1 MAYHLGISSL
11 RNAVQHICRYGDTD
25 VFPRLPEIAFLRDRE
40 TEVIAE
46 LKKLDLDSYA
56 AGSAFEALS
65 PKSRY
70 GFRIVHQLSLI
81 DNLLLLGAVI
91 EIAPKIEAH
100 RPLSKGIEAF
110 SYRFLPDQKGGLFR
124 SDRSYK
130 DWLNAQLHL
139 VQGDLGIKQIVVTD
153 ISDFYARV
161 NFHRLENLLDE
172 VAPNHGAARHIKRHI
187 KVIRAKQSFGL
198 PVGGSAARI
207 LAELSLVDTD
217 KLLINEDRTAT
228 RFVDD
233 FRLFLRSDEN
243 PYDALALLAEQLGIN
258 EGLSLNAAKTSV
270 HTRAKFIARL
280 KEQVTDVAD
289 KAAGEALDTL
299 VADLYLE
306 SEPDEEDL
314 ERLKSMNLLGFLQ
327 DEVGKD
333 AFDMGRIK
341 VIFRALKIA
350 KPKEAVEYLSRNF
363 SELVVF
369 AREMTLLMQE
379 LDNDDPNCFG
389 GLADVVI
396 ATILSPPASSVQLI
410 RTWLLELFV
419 RGTVRISMAQLRRLN
434 QLSSALDQRQ
444 LDLIRGRVGDQH
456 YFRRKKTG
464 FSQLPPIAQTCFIWG
479 ASCLP
484 RDEYKAWLTVVKSL
498 YAAPMADLYVK
509 WSQVEQRSLIHK
521 LDYSTDEYSEP

>member
-1 MAYHLGISSL
+1 MAYHLSIPSL
-11 RNAVQHICRYGDTD
+11 RNAARHLCRFGDTD
-25 VFPRLPEIAFLRDRE
+25 VFPQLPEIVFLRENEAD
-40 TEVIAE
+40 VIEE
-46 LKKLDLDSYA
+46 LKKLDLDSYSP
-56 AGSAFEALS
+56 GSAFEALA

-70 GFRIVHQLSLI
+70 GFRIVHQLSLA

-100 RPLSKGIEAF
+100 RPSPKGVEAF
-110 SYRFLPDQKGGLFR
+110 SYRFSLDQKGGLFR

-130 DWLNAQLHL
+130 DWLTAQLSL
-139 VQGDLGIKQIVVTD
+139 VQGDLKIKQIVVTD
-153 ISDFYARV
+153 ISDFYARI
-161 NFHRLENLLDE
+161 NFHRLENLLDQ
-172 VAPNHGAARHIKRHI
+172 VAPNHGAVRYIKKHI

-217 KLLINEDRTAT
+217 QVLMNEERLAT

-233 FRLFLRSDEN
+233 FRLFLRRDEN

-270 HTRAKFIARL
+270 HTRVKFISRL
-280 KEQVTDVAD
+280 KEQVTDVSD
-289 KAAGEALDTL
+289 KAADQALSAL

-306 SEPDEEDL
+306 NDPDPDEL
-314 ERLKSMNLLGFLQ
+314 EKLKSMNLLGFLQ
-327 DEVGKD
+327 EEVGKD

-350 KPKEAVEYLSRNF
+350 KPTEAVAYLIKNF
-363 SELVVF
+363 SELIVF

-379 LDNDDPNCFG
+379 LDQADFNCFG
-389 GLADVVI
+389 DLADIVI
-396 ATILSPPASSVQLI
+396 AAILSPPASSVQLI

-419 RGTVRISMAQLRRLN
+419 RGTVQISIAQLKELLP
-434 QLSSALDQRQ
+434 LSSALDQRQ
-444 LDLIRGRVGDQH
+444 IDLIRGRIGDQH

-464 FSQLPPIAQTCFIWG
+464 FSQLAPIAQTCFIWG

-484 RDEYKAWLTVVKSL
+484 KDEYKAWLTVVKSL
-498 YAAPMADLYVK
+498 YSSPIADLYIK
-509 WSQVEQRSLIHK
+509 WAQGEQKSLIQK
-521 LDYSTDEYSEP
+521 LNYAVHEDPDP

>member
-1 MAYHLGISSL
+1 MAYHLSVPSL
-11 RNAVQHICRYGDTD
+11 RNAVRHICQFGDTD

-40 TEVIAE
+40 TEVIEE

-56 AGSAFEALS
+56 AGSAFEALI

-70 GFRIVHQLSLI
+70 GFRIVHQLSLS

-100 RPLSKGIEAF
+100 RPSANGIEAF
-110 SYRFLPDQKGGLFR
+110 SYRFSPDQKGGLFR
-124 SDRSYK
+124 TDRSYK
-130 DWLNAQLHL
+130 DWLNAQLSL
-139 VQGDLGIKQIVVTD
+139 VQGDLKIKQIVVTD

-172 VAPNHGAARHIKRHI
+172 VAPNHGAARHVKRHI

-198 PVGGSAARI
+198 PVGGSAARL
-207 LAELSLVDTD
+207 LAELALVDTD
-217 KLLINEDRTAT
+217 ELLINEERPAT

-233 FRLFLRSDEN
+233 FRLFLRGDEN
-243 PYDALALLAEQLGIN
+243 PYDTLALLAEQLGIN
-258 EGLSLNAAKTSV
+258 EGLSLNVAKTAIF
-270 HTRAKFIARL
+270 TRAKFISRL

-289 KAAGEALDTL
+289 QAAGQALDAL

-306 SEPDEEDL
+306 SEPDEDDL
-314 ERLKSMNLLGFLQ
+314 EKLKSMNLLGFLQ
-327 DEVGKD
+327 DEIGKD

-350 KPKEAVEYLSRNF
+350 KPKGAIEYLTKNF

-379 LDNDDPNCFG
+379 LDKEDFNCFG
-389 GLADVVI
+389 DLADAVI
-396 ATILSPPASSVQLI
+396 AAILAPPASSVQLI

-419 RGTVRISMAQLRRLN
+419 RGTVQISMTQVKKLK
-434 QLSSALDQRQ
+434 QLSSALDLRQ
-444 LDLIRGRVGDQH
+444 MDLIRGRIGDQH
-456 YFRRKKTG
+456 YFRKKKTG
-464 FSQLPPIAQTCFIWG
+464 FSQLAPIAQTCFIWG

-484 RDEYKAWLTVVKSL
+484 KDEYKAWLTLVKSL
-498 YAAPMADLYVK
+498 YTAPMADLYVK
-509 WSQVEQRSLIHK
+509 WSQAEQKSLIHK
-521 LDYSTDEYSEP
+521 LDCAADEGSDP